1 MNFANAYIG
10 EIRPFAGNFAPEGWA
25 ECNGGLFPTQGYVA
39 AFALLGD
46 RFGGDNVRSFAVPD
60 LRGCT
65 PVGAD
70 TKYPLGTRF
79 GSAIEASATAG
90 EIAYVPLRY
99 IICLAGTFPSRP
111 A

>member
-1 MNFANAYIG
+1 MSFVDTYIG
-10 EIRPFAGNFAPEGWA
+10 EIRPFAGDFIPEGWT
-25 ECNGGLFPTQGYVA
+25 ECNGGLFPIQRFVT
-39 AFALLGD
+39 AFALLGNL
-46 RFGGDNVRSFAVPD
+46 FGGDRVQSFAVPD

-70 TKYPLGTRF
+70 ARYPLGTKF

-99 IICLAGTFPSRP
+99 IICLEGVFPSRP
-111 A
+111 D